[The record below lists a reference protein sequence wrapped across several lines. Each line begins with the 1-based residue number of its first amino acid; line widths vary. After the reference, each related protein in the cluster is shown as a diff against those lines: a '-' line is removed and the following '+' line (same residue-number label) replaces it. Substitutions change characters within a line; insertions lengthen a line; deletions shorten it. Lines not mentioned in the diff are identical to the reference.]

1 MSLYAGSAAVD
12 ISPDKSIFLVGYPH
26 IERMSEG
33 INDPLFASALYLDNG
48 HNSLLMIAADLLF
61 IDAQTVAKIRY
72 GIAEKSNV
80 KPENIMV
87 GCTHTHSGPV
97 TTDMLVFR
105 NDPVVPGADSDYL
118 KKMTAAVI
126 EAGVAATRNA
136 TSAELAV
143 TAAKVDGIGGNRHDP
158 AGTYDPEAGII
169 VIRSR
174 ENKAIMTI
182 SLIYGMH
189 PTVLHE
195 DSKLISA
202 DFPAYTRQY
211 LKSRLGRNINVL
223 YHNGPEGNLSPRYDV
238 KAQTFAE
245 AERLGNRLGQF
256 ILKKI
261 EALTDNDFDDNPYLK
276 TASSMIIPVRRTIM
290 PLAKAAANLEFRQ
303 NEFKRLKAE
312 KAGHGPVRTAEC
324 AVFGAEESCYLAKCV
339 KDGSLEMVMKDYAE
353 VEVQVLRIGAAFIAA
368 FPGELFVE
376 YGLQVKAE
384 SPFKTFAVC
393 LANGE
398 MQGYIATADATGYEA
413 DNSLFSP
420 ATGSLMVAAALKMIL
435 ELKNDNTGN

>member
-1 MSLYAGSAAVD
+1 M
-12 ISPDKSIFLVGYPH
+12 FLVGYPH

-33 INDPLFASALYLDNG
+33 INDPLFATALYLDNE
-48 HNSLLMIAADLLF
+48 HNSLLMIAVDLLF
-61 IDAQTVAKIRY
+61 LDAQTVAKIRQ
-72 GIAEKSNV
+72 GIAGKSRV

-87 GCTHTHSGPV
+87 SCTHTHSGPV

-118 KKMTAAVI
+118 KKMIDAVI
-126 EAGVAATRNA
+126 EAGVAATSNA
-136 TSAELAV
+136 APAELAV
-143 TAAKVDGIGGNRHDP
+143 TAATVDGVGGNRHDP

-174 ENKAIMTI
+174 ENKVVMVI

-202 DFPAYTRQY
+202 DFPAYTRLY
-211 LKSRLGRNINVL
+211 LKSRLGNDINVL

-245 AERLGNRLGQF
+245 AERLGNRLGEF
-256 ILKKI
+256 ILKKVA
-261 EALTDNDFDDNPYLK
+261 ALTDEDFDDSPCLK
-276 TASSMIIPVRRTIM
+276 AASRMLTPVRRAIM
-290 PLAKAAANLEFRQ
+290 PLTEAAANLKFRQ

-312 KAGHGPVRTAEC
+312 NAGHGPVRTAEC
-324 AVFGAEESCYLAKCV
+324 AVFGAEESCYLAKCIE
-339 KDGSLEMVMKDYAE
+339 DGSLEIVMKDYTE
-353 VEVQVLRIGAAFIAA
+353 IEVQVLRIGSAFIAA

-398 MQGYIATADATGYEA
+398 MQGYIATDDATGYEA

-435 ELKNDNTGN
+435 ELNNDKTGN